1 MTDVGTG
8 WHCNYES
15 GPGFRLP
22 EPDSP
27 WDLSAM
33 TLDES
38 FHDSMP
44 QFSVL

>member
-1 MTDVGTG
+1 MRGRDGVVIM
-8 WHCNYES
+8 S
-15 GPGFRLP
+15 QDLGFRLP
-22 EPDSP
+22 EPDAP

-38 FHDSMP
+38 FHDSML